1 MQSPALAAA
10 TAGVPLLAPGCG
22 ACWGAPA
29 VEFANDLSMAAFRI
43 SAAFVKLKL
52 DDTDAPPTELML
64 GACGPQNA
72 IRIITQYHACFFIR
86 LETVDLQTAVVDF
99 STRY

>member
-1 MQSPALAAA
+1 M
-10 TAGVPLLAPGCG
+10 
-22 ACWGAPA
+22 
-29 VEFANDLSMAAFRI
+29 EFANDLSMAAFRI

-72 IRIITQYHACFFIR
+72 LKINTEYDACVP
-86 LETVDLQTAVVDF
+86 LLLGAVHLQTAIVDL
-99 STRY
+99 STRDIHGCLETSHGRESSA